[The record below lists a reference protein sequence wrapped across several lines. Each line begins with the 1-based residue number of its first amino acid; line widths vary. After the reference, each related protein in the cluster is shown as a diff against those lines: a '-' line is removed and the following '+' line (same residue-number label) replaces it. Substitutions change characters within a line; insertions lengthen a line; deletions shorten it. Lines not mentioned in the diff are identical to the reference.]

1 MTSATMTMTS
11 TGPESFTAALP
22 GQLGA
27 AGVTGR
33 RIHAIMASI
42 SVVIPVWNDAE
53 MLTACLRALARQT
66 RPADEVIVVDNA
78 STDDSAAVAVAAGA
92 RVICEP
98 MRGILQ
104 ASVTGFT
111 AATGEVIAR
120 LDADSVPPAD
130 WLERIE
136 AILAAAPA
144 PAAVTGPGDFY
155 GAGRLASWL
164 GGVIYIGGFFWSM
177 GALLGHPPLFGS
189 NMAMQASIWER
200 MSPRV
205 DRTLFGV
212 HDDLYLSFR
221 IEPDMTVIYD
231 RSLRVGISA
240 RPFSTWR
247 GLGRRLG
254 WAWRTLWLN
263 SRNPSARQRRATRRQ
278 WLSDQPSRTGSAGRG

>member
-11 TGPESFTAALP
+11 TGPVSFTAALP
-22 GQLGA
+22 GQLRVTA
-27 AGVTGR
+27 MTGR

-53 MLTACLRALARQT
+53 MLTVCLRALERQS
-66 RPADEVIVVDNA
+66 RPADEIIVVDNA
-78 STDDSAAVAVAAGA
+78 STDDSVAVALAAGV
-92 RVICEP
+92 RVISEP

-104 ASVTGFT
+104 ASAAGFT

-136 AILAAAPA
+136 AVLAAAPA

-155 GAGRLASWL
+155 GTGRLASWL
-164 GGVIYIGGFFWSM
+164 GGVIYIDGFFWSM
-177 GALLGHPPLFGS
+177 GAMLGHPPLFGS
-189 NMAMQASIWER
+189 NMAMQASIWDR
-200 MSPRV
+200 MRPRV
-205 DRTLFGV
+205 DHTLVGV

-221 IEPDMTVIYD
+221 IEPDTTVIYD
-231 RSLRVGISA
+231 RTLRVGISA

-263 SRNPSARQRRATRRQ
+263 SRNPSARERRAIRRQ
-278 WLSDQPSRTGSAGRG
+278 WLNGQPSRTDSTGRG